1 MSPEEAVTM
10 CRQQQLILLLLACN
24 GEKTEVSLCYNKH
37 LKTEEEELVLSP
49 VLLCESHDLDLT
61 QDFITSL
68 CQEFWRYVSQ
78 DSKHV
83 CKNCSHC
90 SLIVWEVYCGLES
103 LRAGRRTV
111 VKCDFMYYVCYYFKI
126 CLAQF

>member
-1 MSPEEAVTM
+1 MSLKEAVTM

-24 GEKTEVSLCYNKH
+24 GEKTEETVSLCYNEQ

-83 CKNCSHC
+83 CKDCSHC
-90 SLIVWEVYCGLES
+90 SLIG
-103 LRAGRRTV
+103 
-111 VKCDFMYYVCYYFKI
+111 
-126 CLAQF
+126 